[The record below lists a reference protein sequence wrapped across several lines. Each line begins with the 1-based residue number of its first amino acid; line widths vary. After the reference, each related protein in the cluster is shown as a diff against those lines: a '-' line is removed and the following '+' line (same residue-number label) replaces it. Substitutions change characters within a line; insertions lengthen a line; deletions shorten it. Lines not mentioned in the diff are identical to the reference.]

1 MTVILL
7 LHPKINCMTI
17 PLVVLVNG
25 FRTIPPCGYFSNHI
39 SRIFL
44 NQSSH
49 WFKLNDIMQVL
60 RKHESYQKC
69 FSFFMND
76 DYEQDTLFILVL
88 YIMMKELSIKKNNLR
103 VNTNTIGQYG
113 SFLWPIED
121 VLLENSAIYW
131 NFEQHFCS
139 LRKNGKIIF
148 YYL

>member
-88 YIMMKELSIKKNNLR
+88 YIMMKELSLKIK
-103 VNTNTIGQYG
+103 
-113 SFLWPIED
+113 F
-121 VLLENSAIYW
+121 
-131 NFEQHFCS
+131 F
-139 LRKNGKIIF
+139 
-148 YYL
+148 